1 MGSRFVVK
9 GVNDEQ
15 NFCSCCGKSGLK
27 RVVWIQDTETGVV
40 SHFGTTC
47 AESPAKAFGISTEIR
62 AAVRKFQSDAKKAA
76 KAAERA
82 AEHAA
87 AMAKHLERADEFRA
101 AYEEAKATY
110 TGEMIIERCYGKEEP
125 PRPAKQLHWL
135 HHLMAVQRKHGLRN

>member
-1 MGSRFVVK
+1 MASRFVVK

-15 NFCSCCGKSGLK
+15 NYCSCCGKSGLK
-27 RVVWIQDTETGVV
+27 RVVWIEDTETGVV

-62 AAVRKFQSDAKKAA
+62 AAVRKCQSDAKKAA
-76 KAAERA
+76 KAAELA
-82 AEHAA
+82 AI
-87 AMAKHLERADEFRA
+87 MAKHLERAEKSRA
-101 AYEEAKATY
+101 AYEEARATY

-135 HHLMAVQRKHGLRN
+135 HHLMAVERKHGLRN